1 MSGKTQTLMAA
12 FVAAQGEFQAIEKNA
27 IGYTP
32 DGREFRFADL
42 DELIKK
48 TRPAL
53 AQFKLGVLQ
62 PVMRTERGLE
72 LVTML
77 VHESGEKFEA
87 SIPIN
92 EQFTD
97 LKALGACLSYLRRY
111 AYRDML
117 CLSAEDVLD
126 QGDYGATGGLLECD
140 ELPPFDPEPP
150 QDRQPEPPEE
160 STDSRPTLSDKEFQ
174 DNLAAYRTAISAGK
188 KSPEQI
194 RRLIESRNRLTDE
207 QREQLF
213 ALAPKDSQEAAQ

>member
-1 MSGKTQTLMAA
+1 MSEQSQTLMAA

-27 IGYTP
+27 IGYLP
-32 DGREFRFADL
+32 DGRTFRFADL

-87 SIPIN
+87 AIPIN
-92 EQFTD
+92 EHFSD
-97 LKALGACLSYLRRY
+97 LKSLGACLSYLRRY

-126 QGDYGATGGLLECD
+126 QGDFGQTDGMLEQD
-140 ELPPFDPEPP
+140 DLPPFEHGQSQLRTPDPDPADDP
-150 QDRQPEPPEE
+150 
-160 STDSRPTLSDKEFQ
+160 RPVMSDKEFQ
-174 DNLAAYRTAISAGK
+174 DNLAAYRTAITTGK

-194 RRLIESRNRLTDE
+194 RRLIESRNRLTEE

-213 ALAPKDSQEAAQ
+213 ALAPKDSQEAEQ